1 MHHSYK
7 RRRDASS
14 VITTLRTAANLH
26 EALRVAVAGLS
37 HITHNHILVIM
48 ITNMLQNL
56 HEALRVAVAGRQI
69 CLARERIVHVRQA
82 LSWRARL
89 DERVEQMREP
99 YIVTA

>member
-1 MHHSYK
+1 
-7 RRRDASS
+7 
-14 VITTLRTAANLH
+14 
-26 EALRVAVAGLS
+26 
-37 HITHNHILVIM
+37 M